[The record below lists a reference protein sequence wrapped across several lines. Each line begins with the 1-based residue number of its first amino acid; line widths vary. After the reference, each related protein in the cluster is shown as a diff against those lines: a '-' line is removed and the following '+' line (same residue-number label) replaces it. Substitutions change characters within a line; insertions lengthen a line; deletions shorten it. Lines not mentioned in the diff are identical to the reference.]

1 MLTSLTL
8 LTLLTLLTSP
18 AYRFTAL
25 PAHRLTGPIAGL
37 TGFHTHFAF
46 PAAEFRRHPARL

>member
-1 MLTSLTL
+1 MLTSLTS